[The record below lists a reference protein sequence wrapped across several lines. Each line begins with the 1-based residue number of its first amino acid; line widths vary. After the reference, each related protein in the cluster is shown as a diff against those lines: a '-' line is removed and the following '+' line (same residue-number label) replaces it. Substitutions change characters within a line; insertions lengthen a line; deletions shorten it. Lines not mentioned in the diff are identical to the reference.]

1 MNSKNSP
8 PSTPSKVAVAPAAP
22 LTPPTLKLST
32 AALAQ
37 NGNINANLAT
47 TGIFSATSPTGGR
60 VTAYF
65 LSAKTSSNFPQ
76 AAASSGNSIP
86 FKLEAKDLTTLG
98 DGPITAYVYFATNTA
113 YSEFATLSF
122 VLDTVAPSAPTLT
135 SVRAS
140 AGLSAAQS
148 GVVNL
153 KGSAGDSFSSTF
165 TGANRNTVSITSRA
179 SGNADL
185 LALTS
190 AQIQTLG
197 QGKVTVTT
205 KATDAAGNVS
215 AASNTSFDIDTVA
228 PSTPTV
234 ALAAGISAPRVT
246 LQQATGGAITVRGSR
261 EDTITTTFKN
271 SLGVA
276 VKVPITSDG
285 NAKAVPLTSAQL
297 QTLGGGLITVTT
309 IETDPAGNNS
319 SFSAPVTF
327 TLEGTATPPTPPSTQ
342 TVARIDFYD
351 TATNLYDGMQFNFR
365 MMEGALNTAKDRVEI
380 YALWDQATSGS
391 YATEGGTQKKWST
404 VGTALLAPSR
414 TNLDP
419 VVRPGVYRNGAVSD
433 QGTIYTRFEVTDEQ
447 DTGDVNSLKSF
458 LTKASTQGTSGTSS
472 RTLILSNHGGGI
484 LSGFNFDGPADDAA
498 PASGASISGVQLSS
512 LLAQS
517 SGIPKYDMIGFDECM
532 MGSVELAFGLRN
544 VTRYLLASEQVVGGN
559 GFDYFKTL
567 ANTSTALNPVELGNK
582 FVDSFRTGYGS
593 TPKIGEAN
601 TLSLTDL
608 SKMSDVATKLKSF
621 VANMATIKSPDFW
634 NSVSAALLRGT
645 YYEFS
650 YYQDLAGFVGRIAQ
664 IPTAPTALVKAAGE
678 VLNSLGN
685 AVLNNT
691 VQSGG
696 VNLKPASG
704 MNPVEQGSYGLSVVL
719 PYNADSYSALTG
731 GRGMQSF
738 INSNYRNVA
747 NEFLQA
753 TDWDKLLIALE
764 SNNCYKA
771 GRSRVSRGSSL
782 PLAASTTPV
791 YTDSKKLDFYI
802 GFSDYAD
809 NATGD
814 PLEDSVSHPLGFLND
829 NSTDASAK
837 VKLGNVSFELG
848 IDAPSNARLNIDL
861 WDSSTNKTL
870 ATLWTTANKNVVFN
884 PAKIMPKLRDTLVS
898 PTMAVRVQTDDVEGV
913 GFSTIVHLNGNQMKI
928 ASTGFTKEDPL
939 KLSTT
944 DTYLS
949 AQILDN
955 SHPDRWYTFKTD
967 RIASP
972 IAIETL
978 PISEEDFTM
987 EVIQNPGTAQAKF
1000 VRRTGGLFMGE
1011 YFRPEPS
1018 TEYAVHVSKPGKSDG
1033 KSIDFELR
1041 VEPQI
1046 DPSEWLEFS
1055 PDVLSLS
1062 QKFEDQGKISV
1073 KQPES
1078 NQAKL
1083 TVNFF
1088 SDEAS
1093 RGSVFSAI
1101 GGTQPTPVTFTEVTS
1116 THEQRSLTRAAVQ
1129 NLDDGSSPKDLLNI
1143 LKQSAGASIGAG
1155 AAKAVDISKLGSL
1168 FTIQNK
1174 PSKTSN
1180 TVYRS
1185 TDPDVIPGVYFDDV
1199 YVGFGNGDQI
1209 SVDSGVYKLPT
1220 TTERHSVN
1228 FTVAN
1233 GNPRP
1238 KVKSGQTDSLFFY
1251 QVDSVSGDLHEGTKW
1266 IHPGDADYAATAV
1279 RRSISNAWGTIVM
1292 PFSGVDTKLNLE
1304 GEHIAMG
1311 IVADGTPQDFLTKN
1325 QNNAITTAFDAE
1337 PHAFFSVAGANPDRL
1352 SHMLSLGN
1360 SCYSFEDIVGGGN
1373 NDFTG
1378 LMVRFDGASLS

>member
-1 MNSKNSP
+1 MNSKTSTA
-8 PSTPSKVAVAPAAP
+8 STPSKAAVAP

-37 NGNINANLAT
+37 NGNINASLAK
-47 TGIFSATSPTGGR
+47 TGIFSATSPTGGQI
-60 VTAYF
+60 TAYF
-65 LSAKTSSNFPQ
+65 LSAKTASNFPQ
-76 AAASSGNSIP
+76 AAAKSGSSIP
-86 FKLEAKDLTTLG
+86 FKLLATDLTTLG
-98 DGPITAYVYFATNTA
+98 DGPVTAYVYFATTKS

-122 VLDTVAPSAPTLT
+122 VLDTVAPSAPALT
-135 SVRAS
+135 SVKAL
-140 AGLSAAQS
+140 AGLAAAQS

-153 KGSAGDSFSSTF
+153 KGSAGDSFASTF
-165 TGANRNTVSITSRA
+165 TGATGQTVTITSRA
-179 SGNADL
+179 SGNTDL
-185 LALTS
+185 LGLTS
-190 AQIQTLG
+190 AQIQKLG
-197 QGKVTVTT
+197 PGKVTVTT
-205 KATDAAGNVS
+205 KATDAAGNIS
-215 AASNTSFDIDTVA
+215 PASTTSFDLDTVA
-228 PSTPTV
+228 PSAPIV
-234 ALAAGISAPRVT
+234 ALANNISAAKVT
-246 LQQATGGAITVRGSR
+246 LQQAAGGAITVRGSGG
-261 EDTITTTFKN
+261 DTITTTFTN
-271 SLGVA
+271 PLGVA
-276 VKVPITSDG
+276 VKVSVSSDG
-285 NAKAVPLTSAQL
+285 NAKAVTLTNEQL
-297 QTLGGGLITVTT
+297 VTLGGGLINVAT

-319 SFSAPVTF
+319 PASTPITF
-327 TLEGTATPPTPPSTQ
+327 TLEGKTATPTPPSTQ

-365 MMEGALNTAKDRVEI
+365 MMEGALNTAKDKVEI

-391 YATEGGTQKKWST
+391 YATEGGKQPKWST
-404 VGTALLAPSR
+404 VGTALLAPSK
-414 TNLDP
+414 TSSDP
-419 VVRPGVYRNGAVSD
+419 VVRPGVYRDSRVSD
-433 QGTIYTRFEVTDEQ
+433 QGTIYTKFEITSEQ
-447 DTGDVNSLKSF
+447 DTGDVNSLKNF
-458 LTKASTQGTSGTSS
+458 LTKASTQGNSSTSS

-484 LSGFNFDGPADDAA
+484 LSGFNFDGPADDAT

-512 LLAQS
+512 LLSQS
-517 SGIPKYDMIGFDECM
+517 SGVPKYDMVGFDECM
-532 MGSVELAFGLRN
+532 MGSVELAFGLKN
-544 VTRYLLASEQVVGGN
+544 VTKYLLASEQVVGGN

-567 ANTSTALNPVELGNK
+567 ANTTTSLDPVELGKK
-582 FVDSFRTGYGS
+582 FVDSFRAGYGS

-621 VANMATIKSPDFW
+621 VANMVTIQSPDFW
-634 NSVSAALLRGT
+634 SSASAALLRGT

-664 IPTAPTALVKAAGE
+664 IPSAPTALVKAAGD
-678 VLNSLGN
+678 VLNSLGA

-696 VNLKPASG
+696 INLIPASG

-731 GRGMQSF
+731 GSGMRSF
-738 INSNYRNVA
+738 IDSNYRNVA
-747 NEFLQA
+747 NDFLQA

-771 GRSRVSRGSSL
+771 GRTRVSRSSSL
-782 PLAASTTPV
+782 SSASSTTGPI
-791 YTDSKKLDFYI
+791 YTDSTKLDFYL

-809 NATGD
+809 NSTGK
-814 PLEDSVSHPLGFLND
+814 PLQNSVSHPLGFLNG
-829 NSTDASAK
+829 NSTDSSAK
-837 VKLGNVSFELG
+837 IKLGNVSFELG
-848 IDAPSNARLNIDL
+848 IDSPSNARLTIEL
-861 WDSSTNKTL
+861 WDTSTNKTV
-870 ATLWTTANKNVVFN
+870 ATLKTTANKNVVFN
-884 PAKIMPKLRDTLVS
+884 PAKILPKLSNTLVS
-898 PTMAVRVQTDDVEGV
+898 PTMAIRVQTNDAEGI
-913 GFSTIVHLNGNQMKI
+913 GFSTIVHLNGNKMRLP
-928 ASTGFTKEDPL
+928 STGFSADAPL

-949 AQILDN
+949 AQILDD

-987 EVIQNPGTAQAKF
+987 EVIKNPGTSQETS
-1000 VRRTGGLFMGE
+1000 VSRTGGFFMGE

-1018 TEYAVHVSKPGKSDG
+1018 TEYAVHVSKPDKSDG

-1078 NQAKL
+1078 TQATL

-1093 RGSVFSAI
+1093 EGSVFSAI
-1101 GGTQPTPVTFTEVTS
+1101 GGTQATSITFTEIMS
-1116 THEQRSLTRAAVQ
+1116 THAPKSLTRAAVQ
-1129 NLDDGSSPKDLLNI
+1129 DLDDQSSAKDLLNI
-1143 LKQSAGASIGAG
+1143 LKQSAGASIGTG
-1155 AAKAVDISKLGSL
+1155 AAKAVDISSLGSL
-1168 FTIQNK
+1168 FTIQDK
-1174 PSKTSN
+1174 PSTTSSK
-1180 TVYRS
+1180 VYQS
-1185 TDPDVIPGVYFDDV
+1185 TDSDVIPGVYFDDV
-1199 YVGFGNGDQI
+1199 YVGFGNGEQI
-1209 SVDSGVYKLPT
+1209 SIDSGVYKLPT
-1220 TTERHSVN
+1220 TTGSHSIN

-1238 KVKSGQTDSLFFY
+1238 KATSGQTDSLFFY

-1266 IHPGDADYAATAV
+1266 IHPGDPDYAATALG
-1279 RRSISNAWGTIVM
+1279 RSISKVWGAVVM

-1311 IVADGTPQDFLTKN
+1311 IVANGTPQDFLDKN
-1325 QNNAITTAFDAE
+1325 RNNSTTTTFDMK
-1337 PHAFFSVAGANPDRL
+1337 PNAFFSVAGANPDGL
-1352 SHMLSLGN
+1352 SHMISLGN
-1360 SCYSFEDIVGGGN
+1360 SCYSFEDVVGGGK

-1378 LMVRFDGASLS
+1378 LMVRFDGASLG